1 MTFFHNSEWLGYLAE
16 NIIQKCLSLS
26 FDECSGCK
34 DNMKSPLL
42 HLHNQQSLLEKI
54 QHHFEPVRGE
64 TLNSLTTLYKNIES
78 KLPHSEDKKKDLMI
92 YCNVGRHFLITCS
105 PQVIYY
111 GRYVT
116 ELNDS
121 FIAEVLDNGK
131 KCKLGKRNTTKK

>member
-1 MTFFHNSEWLGYLAE
+1 M
-16 NIIQKCLSLS
+16 
-26 FDECSGCK
+26 GCK

-54 QHHFEPVRGE
+54 QQHFEPVRGE
-64 TLNSLTTLYKNIES
+64 ALNSLTNLYKNIES
-78 KLPHSEDKKKDLMI
+78 KLPHSEDKKKDMAI
-92 YCNVGRHFLITCS
+92 YCNVGRNFLITCS
-105 PQVIYY
+105 PQTIYY

-131 KCKLGKRNTTKK
+131 KCKSGKKTTSRA